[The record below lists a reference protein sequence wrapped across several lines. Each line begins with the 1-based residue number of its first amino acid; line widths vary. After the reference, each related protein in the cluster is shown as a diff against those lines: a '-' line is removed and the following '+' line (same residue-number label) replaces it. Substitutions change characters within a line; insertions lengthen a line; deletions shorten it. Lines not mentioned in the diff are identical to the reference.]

1 MKTILSDVNHTI
13 VNVSNRLKFFFFVT
27 LRIWKYKVL
36 SDCNRVSGKPHLYLP
51 LLLSGRGKIKF
62 GKNFQNGVS
71 AAHFTYSTYNYI
83 LSFEESSEVIIGDN
97 VVMANGASI
106 QAVSKITIEDNVMI
120 GINCFLVD
128 TDGHDL
134 NPEKRMTGEVKS
146 APITIKRNVIIY
158 YNSVVFKGVTIGENS
173 VIGACSVVTKDIPA
187 NVFAAG
193 NPARVIR
200 NL

>member
-1 MKTILSDVNHTI
+1 MGVL
-13 VNVSNRLKFFFFVT
+13 LKIKHFFFVT
-27 LRIWKYKVL
+27 LRIWKYKLL
-36 SDCNRVSGKPHLYLP
+36 SDCPNVEGKTNLYLP
-51 LLLSGRGKIKF
+51 LLLKGRGKIKF

-71 AAHFTYSTYNYI
+71 AAHYTYSTYNYLLAI
-83 LSFEESSEVIIGDN
+83 EEGSEIVFGDN

-106 QAVSKITIEDNVMI
+106 QAFSKITIEDDVMI
-120 GINCFLVD
+120 GINCMLVD

-134 NPEKRMTGEVKS
+134 DPKKRMNGEVKS
-146 APITIKRNVIIY
+146 APITIKRNAIIY

-193 NPARVIR
+193 CPAKVIR
-200 NL
+200 SL

>member
-1 MKTILSDVNHTI
+1 MKISDRI
-13 VNVSNRLKFFFFVT
+13 KRFLFVK
-27 LRIWKYKVL
+27 LRIWKYEFL
-36 SDCNRVSGKPHLYLP
+36 SDCKHVAGKPYLYLP
-51 LLLSGRGKIKF
+51 LLLKGKGKISF
-62 GKNFQNGVS
+62 GKNVQIGVT
-71 AAHFTYSTYNYI
+71 AAHFTYSSYNYI
-83 LSFEESSEVIIGDN
+83 LAMDEGSEVIIGDN

-106 QAVSKITIEDNVMI
+106 QAVSKVILEDNVMI

-134 NPEKRMTGEVKS
+134 DPEKRMTGIAKS
-146 APITIKRNVIIY
+146 GQITIKKNAVVF

>member
-1 MKTILSDVNHTI
+1 MNIKHKI
-13 VNVSNRLKFFFFVT
+13 KFFFFVT
-27 LRIWKYKVL
+27 LRIWKYKLL
-36 SDCNRVSGKPHLYLP
+36 SDCKRITGKPNLYLP
-51 LLLSGRGKIKF
+51 LLLNGRGKIQF
-62 GKNFQNGVS
+62 GENFQNGVS

-83 LSFEESSEVIIGDN
+83 LSLEEESEVIIGDN

-106 QAVSKITIEDNVMI
+106 QATSKITIEDNVMI

-134 NPEKRMTGEVKS
+134 DPEKRMTGIAKS
-146 APITIKRNVIIY
+146 APIVIKKNVVIY

-173 VIGACSVVTKDIPA
+173 IIGACSVVTKYIPP

>member
-1 MKTILSDVNHTI
+1 MRIIKKIVRIL
-13 VNVSNRLKFFFFVT
+13 FFH
-27 LRIWKYKVL
+27 LRIWKYKAL
-36 SDCNRVSGKPHLYLP
+36 SDCERIVGVPKLYMP
-51 LLLSGRGKIKF
+51 LLLSGKGKISF
-62 GKNFQNGVS
+62 GDNVQIGVT
-71 AAHFTYSTYNYI
+71 AAHYTYSSYNYI
-83 LSFEESSEVIIGDN
+83 LAFGENSEVSVGNN

-106 QAVSKITIEDNVMI
+106 QSASKIEIGDNVMI

-134 NPEKRMTGEVKS
+134 DPQKRMTGIPKS
-146 APITIKRNVIIY
+146 SQITIKKNVVIF
-158 YNSVVFKGVTIGENS
+158 YNSVVLKGVTIGENS
-173 VIGACSVVTKDIPA
+173 VIGSCSVVTKDIPP

>member
-1 MKTILSDVNHTI
+1 MNITYRI
-13 VNVSNRLKFFFFVT
+13 KFFLFIT
-27 LRIWKYKVL
+27 LRIWKYKFL
-36 SDCNRVSGKPHLYLP
+36 SDCKRVTGKPNLYIP
-51 LLLSGRGKIKF
+51 LLLNGKGKISF
-62 GKNFQNGVS
+62 GKNVQIGVS
-71 AAHFTYSTYNYI
+71 AAHFTYSTYNY
-83 LSFEESSEVIIGDN
+83 LLAFEEESEIFIGDN
-97 VVMANGASI
+97 VVLANGASI
-106 QAVSKITIEDNVMI
+106 QAASKITLEDNVMI

-134 NPEKRMTGEVKS
+134 DPEKRMTGIPKTGN
-146 APITIKRNVIIY
+146 ITIKRNAVVY

-173 VIGACSVVTKDIPA
+173 VIGACSVVTKDIPP

>member
-1 MKTILSDVNHTI
+1 MRVP
-13 VNVSNRLKFFFFVT
+13 NRLKYFLFVK
-27 LRIWKYKVL
+27 LRIWKYKLL
-36 SDCNRVSGKPHLYLP
+36 SDCIRVTGKPDLYLP
-51 LLLSGRGKIKF
+51 LLLKGKGKISF
-62 GKNFQNGVS
+62 GKNFQNGVT

-83 LSFEESSEVIIGDN
+83 LSLEEDSEVSIGDN

-134 NPEKRMTGEVKS
+134 DPQKRMSGIPKA
-146 APITIKRNVIIY
+146 APITIKKNALIY
-158 YNSVVFKGVTIGENS
+158 YNSTIFKGVTIGENS
-173 VIGACSVVTKDIPA
+173 IIGACSVVTKDIPA

>member
-1 MKTILSDVNHTI
+1 VNI
-13 VNVSNRLKFFFFVT
+13 RSRIKFFFFVT
-27 LRIWKYKVL
+27 LRIWKYKLL
-36 SDCNRVSGKPHLYLP
+36 SDCKTVTGKPNLYLP
-51 LLLSGRGKIKF
+51 LLLSGRGKIQF
-62 GKNFQNGVS
+62 GNNFQNGVT

-83 LSFEESSEVIIGDN
+83 LSLEEDSEVIIGDN

-106 QAVSKITIEDNVMI
+106 QAVSKITLEDNVMI

-134 NPEKRMTGEVKS
+134 DPDKRMTGIPKTGQ
-146 APITIKRNVIIY
+146 ITIKKNVVIY

-173 VIGACSVVTKDIPA
+173 VIGACSVVTKDIPP

>member
-1 MKTILSDVNHTI
+1 MNITYRI
-13 VNVSNRLKFFFFVT
+13 KFFLFVT
-27 LRIWKYKVL
+27 LRVWKYKLL
-36 SDCNRVSGKPHLYLP
+36 SDCKRVTGRPNLYLP
-51 LLLSGRGKIKF
+51 LLLNGRGKIQF
-62 GKNFQNGVS
+62 GNNFQNGVS
-71 AAHFTYSTYNYI
+71 AAHYTYSTYNYI
-83 LSFEESSEVIIGDN
+83 LSLEENSEVIIGDN

-120 GINCFLVD
+120 GINCMLVD

-134 NPEKRMTGEVKS
+134 NPEKRMTGIAKS
-146 APITIKRNVIIY
+146 APITIKKNAVVY

-173 VIGACSVVTKDIPA
+173 VIGACSVVTKDIPP

-193 NPARVIR
+193 SPAKVIR

>member
-1 MKTILSDVNHTI
+1 MGILTKINY
-13 VNVSNRLKFFFFVT
+13 FFFVT
-27 LRIWKYKVL
+27 LRIGKYKWL
-36 SDCNRVSGKPHLYLP
+36 SDCTRVTGKPSLYLP
-51 LLLSGRGKIKF
+51 LLLNGRGKIHF

-71 AAHFTYSTYNYI
+71 AAHYNYSTYNYI
-83 LSFEESSEVIIGDN
+83 LSMYEDSEVNFGNN
-97 VVMANGASI
+97 VVMANGATV
-106 QAVSKITIEDNVMI
+106 QAVSKISIGNDVMI
-120 GINCFLVD
+120 GINCMLVD

-134 NPEKRMTGEVKS
+134 DPEKRMTGEIKS
-146 APITIKRNVIIY
+146 SPIIIGNNVIIY

-173 VIGACSVVTKDIPA
+173 VIGACSVVTKDIPP